1 MPDPYQFWID
11 NQSKKKIDPYDFYV
25 NNQGKVDPYDFYLSQ
40 QYGYPSLTDEEK
52 SRSVSMTGRELLEEH
67 ESPGF
72 MGALWSGMKAG
83 ATLGYA
89 ADEPVSPESM
99 TFGESAAEVVGHL
112 AGGLLPFGIASVL
125 TGGATAPIAGAKY
138 SKKVYNAYRR
148 LSRYSKMTKNLSK
161 SADDIAKKVDKLG
174 WNLDDLPKSER
185 IGLKGQYFRDY
196 SKIKSKLDLTTKR
209 QLIAESTIKDAQ
221 RKYIQQLTDKGA
233 HKQAR
238 RLSKIVAKSPHGLAG
253 TRPYGK
259 ILGNS
264 NLYKKKIIEPLAKE
278 YGYKGAA
285 IADRFANSAITFA
298 SVGLV
303 SNKPGQ
309 SLVDRAKDIP
319 KDAFMGMMFAA
330 AGTPTLLGKGWGP
343 KMEPAALYALGGYP
357 DYLAGKPDPNMEMKD
372 RLLHG
377 LSLVAFHYAGHGLSN
392 IGIKDKMFKGL
403 LDMGFDEPVAFEM
416 AYNTKFT
423 DNTVSHARRWYQKQ
437 GSLYHN
443 KKNPKEVISIS
454 EFKSEKKTKEAE
466 EQGFIKYI
474 NIGSDRTGVFGG
486 KSLKEARRKL
496 NQKYKK
502 VDFHNKKLIDDLP
515 PEVRENS
522 DAMMEG
528 LKSDWVEIG
537 GEKKWQLRSI
547 GDESLLGRDIPQY
560 RPEQKKEIDFYKSQ
574 REDLEKVAQKN
585 RIFDPAKDV
594 KAIIPE
600 KSYNKG
606 DLVEWIKDGKEMFV
620 DKEGGFYPVKVEKA
634 DANYVYVNLKGSTV
648 PESISRSIQMVDNK
662 IPISEVKMIKPHG
675 KRVPKYKL
683 QLRYSNRADGK
694 YAQTMKETSW
704 DRPDALIFDSS
715 KEAVE
720 YAQQHWIGKWEANDT
735 IKAKI
740 NFLNAKEK
748 RISSTKEFQS
758 FGRAKGMMDR
768 AFTEKEFTELEKKE
782 VLRTMFPE
790 SKGNADNMNETQ
802 VRRVMD
808 LIKGDD
814 SISFDVFDNRISL
827 PPENFVSK
835 ITHSKYGRALKLA
848 GSKVKETILGTGAV
862 GEMLGGYGAEQ
873 SYRQKVQARYRNTF
887 MGLTVNLH
895 NQLKRDLKGTGVT
908 FRMVNDNIQ
917 AFLDGT
923 GTFEGMKNS
932 KESKYFVKKLENMKL
947 KDSKDNEINALDAII
962 DRYRKFYDEAAI
974 AQISSDSYI
983 RDTSTKTLKRVP
995 FVKIYDKE
1003 GNRVK
1008 MVDIVKDFELHSEQ
1022 ASSILK
1028 WMKGESTSVVNE
1040 NGKRVEVDTRKK
1052 ITVREKIEDD
1062 SGFVKVKVK
1071 VVNNPKL
1078 SKHHYIKD
1086 YSRKQVT
1093 EEFFDF
1099 INMSGDAFD
1108 KAAAFMARNDS
1119 ELRKLKF
1126 DEGFARAKQLI
1137 QEIRKVHNNK
1147 EIYGQQY
1154 TRIADLPAYIYVS
1167 RGKGN
1172 KGDIVAMD
1180 KNTAF
1185 KEDGTPYKVGEYIVD
1200 NNKNRLK
1207 IGKVIKVYETDYV
1220 TAVDKYSSGLAHSTS
1235 SYHAWGN
1242 GNGQI
1247 NTTISRISDGL
1258 GRQTNDKYY
1267 EQWSRKIMEA
1277 QIYGEKQGMF
1287 SKFMQPIT
1295 RWSAIAG
1302 LSSPLSGLKNLLLG
1316 NVQNVTVFTGRELFD
1331 AYLKRDSGLLN
1342 PTGGFR
1348 TKWKDAREYSEKIGA
1363 TYQSSFDLHLTTT
1376 PMSGFLRRWLPNL
1389 GAMRTTEILNRT
1401 VAQSI
1406 GPFSAQI
1413 HIANMSM
1420 QKNPATRGVN
1430 RDNSRRILR
1439 DVFEFSPEQISN
1451 MIDRYRTERTNY
1463 IKEQKKINGDVN
1475 GKLFKFR
1482 LNDIERQQAAQQAH
1496 VITQGS
1502 GDLPY
1507 IPYWMGQGWAKPLT
1521 LFYKVAYR
1529 ITDTV
1534 AKNVVKPAIVDG
1546 NMVPAMKYIGMS
1558 TLAGKTLY
1566 AAYDF
1571 IFDEERSNKFKDT
1584 PSQFWDYF
1592 LKAEGL
1598 ALFSNASNEY
1608 GGWEEAYYPVPIKNV
1623 ETVWDNFWDFIHG
1636 KKHGT
1641 TAVGDGMKGIVALY
1655 STSERFIK
1663 KFTEKN
1669 VKKYDDSKRRQYQFL
1684 DAYYPKEPV
1693 SLDYEDG
1700 INAKTPY
1707 YIAIRDV
1714 FWHDDQSKIAQTYYT
1729 SLAFLSHRI
1738 MNEKGITNYLVAEKE
1753 ARERLKRTLSSLQP
1767 IPKSWMKTIGRS
1779 GKTRYVEYLNALT
1792 PDERASEDDIMNI
1805 YREKQRNFYSAIA
1818 RYRTNFYKKG

>member
-309 SLVDRAKDIP
+309 SLVDRARDIP

-862 GEMLGGYGAEQ
+862 GEMLGGIGAEQ
-873 SYRQKVQARYRNTF
+873 SYRQ
-887 MGLTVNLH
+887 
-895 NQLKRDLKGTGVT
+895 
-908 FRMVNDNIQ
+908 
-917 AFLDGT
+917 
-923 GTFEGMKNS
+923 
-932 KESKYFVKKLENMKL
+932 
-947 KDSKDNEINALDAII
+947 
-962 DRYRKFYDEAAI
+962 
-974 AQISSDSYI
+974 
-983 RDTSTKTLKRVP
+983 
-995 FVKIYDKE
+995 
-1003 GNRVK
+1003 
-1008 MVDIVKDFELHSEQ
+1008 
-1022 ASSILK
+1022 
-1028 WMKGESTSVVNE
+1028 
-1040 NGKRVEVDTRKK
+1040 
-1052 ITVREKIEDD
+1052 
-1062 SGFVKVKVK
+1062 
-1071 VVNNPKL
+1071 
-1078 SKHHYIKD
+1078 
-1086 YSRKQVT
+1086 
-1093 EEFFDF
+1093 
-1099 INMSGDAFD
+1099 
-1108 KAAAFMARNDS
+1108 
-1119 ELRKLKF
+1119 
-1126 DEGFARAKQLI
+1126 
-1137 QEIRKVHNNK
+1137 
-1147 EIYGQQY
+1147 
-1154 TRIADLPAYIYVS
+1154 
-1167 RGKGN
+1167 
-1172 KGDIVAMD
+1172 
-1180 KNTAF
+1180 
-1185 KEDGTPYKVGEYIVD
+1185 
-1200 NNKNRLK
+1200 
-1207 IGKVIKVYETDYV
+1207 
-1220 TAVDKYSSGLAHSTS
+1220 
-1235 SYHAWGN
+1235 
-1242 GNGQI
+1242 
-1247 NTTISRISDGL
+1247 
-1258 GRQTNDKYY
+1258 
-1267 EQWSRKIMEA
+1267 
-1277 QIYGEKQGMF
+1277 
-1287 SKFMQPIT
+1287 
-1295 RWSAIAG
+1295 
-1302 LSSPLSGLKNLLLG
+1302 
-1316 NVQNVTVFTGRELFD
+1316 
-1331 AYLKRDSGLLN
+1331 
-1342 PTGGFR
+1342 
-1348 TKWKDAREYSEKIGA
+1348 
-1363 TYQSSFDLHLTTT
+1363 
-1376 PMSGFLRRWLPNL
+1376 
-1389 GAMRTTEILNRT
+1389 
-1401 VAQSI
+1401 
-1406 GPFSAQI
+1406 
-1413 HIANMSM
+1413 
-1420 QKNPATRGVN
+1420 
-1430 RDNSRRILR
+1430 
-1439 DVFEFSPEQISN
+1439 
-1451 MIDRYRTERTNY
+1451 
-1463 IKEQKKINGDVN
+1463 
-1475 GKLFKFR
+1475 
-1482 LNDIERQQAAQQAH
+1482 
-1496 VITQGS
+1496 
-1502 GDLPY
+1502 
-1507 IPYWMGQGWAKPLT
+1507 
-1521 LFYKVAYR
+1521 
-1529 ITDTV
+1529 
-1534 AKNVVKPAIVDG
+1534 
-1546 NMVPAMKYIGMS
+1546 
-1558 TLAGKTLY
+1558 
-1566 AAYDF
+1566 
-1571 IFDEERSNKFKDT
+1571 
-1584 PSQFWDYF
+1584 
-1592 LKAEGL
+1592 
-1598 ALFSNASNEY
+1598 
-1608 GGWEEAYYPVPIKNV
+1608 
-1623 ETVWDNFWDFIHG
+1623 
-1636 KKHGT
+1636 
-1641 TAVGDGMKGIVALY
+1641 
-1655 STSERFIK
+1655 
-1663 KFTEKN
+1663 
-1669 VKKYDDSKRRQYQFL
+1669 
-1684 DAYYPKEPV
+1684 
-1693 SLDYEDG
+1693 
-1700 INAKTPY
+1700 
-1707 YIAIRDV
+1707 
-1714 FWHDDQSKIAQTYYT
+1714 
-1729 SLAFLSHRI
+1729 
-1738 MNEKGITNYLVAEKE
+1738 
-1753 ARERLKRTLSSLQP
+1753 
-1767 IPKSWMKTIGRS
+1767 
-1779 GKTRYVEYLNALT
+1779 
-1792 PDERASEDDIMNI
+1792 
-1805 YREKQRNFYSAIA
+1805 
-1818 RYRTNFYKKG
+1818 

>member
-1 MPDPYQFWID
+1 MPSLYE
-11 NQSKKKIDPYDFYV
+11 N
-25 NNQGKVDPYDFYLSQ
+25 YLSRIGAQ
-40 QYGYPSLTDEEK
+40 PKSNDTPDLYQSYLDRTTSRTNLYDDYRARLYGYPSLTDEEK

-72 MGALWSGMKAG
+72 MGALWSGLKSG

-138 SKKVYNAYRR
+138 SKKVYDAYRR
-148 LSRYSKMTKNLSK
+148 LSRYSKMTKSLSK
-161 SADDIAKKVDKLG
+161 STDDIIKKASSAG
-174 WNLDDLPKSER
+174 WTLDDLAKSGGK
-185 IGLKGQYFRDY
+185 GLKGTLFKDY
-196 SKIKSKLDLTTKR
+196 QKVKSKLDLTAQR
-209 QLIAESTIKDAQ
+209 QLIVESTIKDAQ
-221 RKYIQQLTDKGA
+221 KKYIQQLTDKGA

-238 RLSKIVAKSPHGLAG
+238 RLSKIVAKSGTGLAVP
-253 TRPYGK
+253 RPYGK

-264 NLYKKKIIEPLAKE
+264 NVYKKKIIEPLAKK

-309 SLVDRAKDIP
+309 SLVDRAWDIP

-343 KMEPAALYALGGYP
+343 KMEPLALYTLGGYP
-357 DYLAGKPDPNMEMKD
+357 DYLAGKPDPNMDMKD

-392 IGIKDKMFKGL
+392 IGVKDKMFKGL

-423 DNTVSHARRWYQKQ
+423 DNAISHSRKWYQKK

-466 EQGFIKYI
+466 EQGFIKYLH
-474 NIGSDRTGVFGG
+474 IGSDRTGVFGG
-486 KSLKEARRKL
+486 KSLKESRGKL

-502 VDFHNKKLIDDLP
+502 VDFNNKELIDDLP
-515 PEVRENS
+515 PEVRENA

-528 LKSDWVEIG
+528 MKSDWVEIG
-537 GEKKWQLRSI
+537 GEKKWKVSGPAYEARDVSP
-547 GDESLLGRDIPQY
+547 LGREIPKY
-560 RPEQKKEIDFYKSQ
+560 RPEQQKEIDFYESQ
-574 REDLEKVAQKN
+574 RKDLETVAQQN

-594 KAIIPE
+594 EAIIPE
-600 KSYNKG
+600 KAYNKG

-620 DKEGGFYPVKVEKA
+620 DEEGGFYPVKVEKA

-648 PESISRSIQMVDNK
+648 PESISRSIQMVGNR

-683 QLRYSNRADGK
+683 KLRYSNREDGK
-694 YAQTMKETSW
+694 YSKTMKETSW

-715 KEAVE
+715 EAAVE
-720 YAQQHWIGKWEANDT
+720 YAQKHWVGKWEANDT

-740 NFLNAKEK
+740 NFLEAKEN
-748 RISSTKEFQS
+748 RISSTKEYKS
-758 FGRAKGMMDR
+758 FGRAKGMMDK
-768 AFTEKEFTELEKKE
+768 AFTEKEFTELEKKD

-790 SKGNADNMNETQ
+790 SKGDTKNMNEIQ

-835 ITHSKYGRALKLA
+835 ITDSKYGRALKLA

-862 GEMLGGYGAEQ
+862 GEMLGGHGAEQ

-932 KESKYFVKKLENMKL
+932 KESKSFVKKLENIKL
-947 KDSKDNEINALDAII
+947 KDSNGNEINALDAII

-983 RDTSTKTLKRVP
+983 RDTSTKTLKKVP
-995 FVKIYDKE
+995 FVKIYDRQ

-1008 MVDIVKDFELHSEQ
+1008 MVDIVKDFELHNEQ
-1022 ASSILK
+1022 VSSILK

-1040 NGKRVEVDTRKK
+1040 KGNRVFIDAKK
-1052 ITVREKIEDD
+1052 
-1062 SGFVKVKVK
+1062 
-1071 VVNNPKL
+1071 

-1119 ELRKLKF
+1119 ELRKLEF

-1200 NNKNRLK
+1200 KNNNRLQV
-1207 IGKVIKVYETDYV
+1207 GKVIKVYETDYV
-1220 TAVDKYSSGLAHSTS
+1220 TALDKYSSGLAHSTS

-1295 RWSAIAG
+1295 RWSAISG

-1316 NVQNVTVFTGRELFD
+1316 NVQNATVFTGRELFD

-1363 TYQSSFDLHLTTT
+1363 TYQSSFDLHLNTT
-1376 PMSGFLRRWLPNL
+1376 PMSGFMRRWLPNL
-1389 GAMRTTEILNRT
+1389 GLMRTTEILNRT
-1401 VAQSI
+1401 VSQSI

-1451 MIDRYRTERTNY
+1451 MIDRYRIERTNY
-1463 IKEQKKINGDVN
+1463 IKEQKKVNGDVN
-1475 GKLFKFR
+1475 GKLFKFK
-1482 LNDIERQQAAQQAH
+1482 LNEIERQQAAQQAH

-1507 IPYWMGQGWAKPLT
+1507 IPYWMGKGWAKPLT

-1623 ETVWDNFWDFIHG
+1623 TTAWDNLWDYIQG

-1641 TAVGDGMKGIVALY
+1641 TAFGDGMKGIVALY
-1655 STSERFIK
+1655 STAERGIK
-1663 KFTEKN
+1663 RFTKEN

-1693 SLDYEDG
+1693 NLDYEDG

-1707 YIAIRDV
+1707 YKAIRDV

-1767 IPKSWMKTIGRS
+1767 IPKSWMKTMGRS
-1779 GKTRYVEYLNALT
+1779 GKTRYMEYLNALT

>member
-1 MPDPYQFWID
+1 MSSFSQYLSSRNNVNTNNFDDAYQ
-11 NQSKKKIDPYDFYV
+11 N
-25 NNQGKVDPYDFYLSQ
+25 YLNLTTGQTSFTDYLNSQ

-52 SRSVSMTGRELLEEH
+52 SRSVSMTGRELLEER

-83 ATLGYA
+83 ATLGHF

-112 AGGLLPFGIASVL
+112 AGGLLPFGAISMF
-125 TGGATAPIAGAKY
+125 TGGATAPIAAAKY
-138 SKKVYNAYRR
+138 SKKVYDAYRR
-148 LSRYSKMTKNLSK
+148 LSRYSKMTKSLSK
-161 SADDIAKKVDKLG
+161 STDDIIKKASKAG
-174 WNLDDLPKSER
+174 WTLDDLAKSGGK
-185 IGLKGQYFRDY
+185 GLKGNLFKDY
-196 SKIKSKLDLTTKR
+196 QKVKSKLDLTAQR
-209 QLIAESTIKDAQ
+209 QLIVESTIKDAQ
-221 RKYIQQLTDKGA
+221 KKYIQQLTDKGA
-233 HKQAR
+233 HLQAR
-238 RLSKIVAKSPHGLAG
+238 RLSKTVSKSGTGLAVP
-253 TRPYGK
+253 RPYGK

-264 NLYKKKIIEPLAKE
+264 NLYKKKIIEPLAKK

-285 IADRFANSAITFA
+285 IADRFANSTITFA
-298 SVGLV
+298 SAGLV
-303 SNKPGQ
+303 SSKPGQ
-309 SLVDRAKDIP
+309 SLVDRAWDIP

-343 KMEPAALYALGGYP
+343 KMEPLALYALGGYP
-357 DYLAGKPDPNMEMKD
+357 DYLAGKPDPNMDMKD

-466 EQGFIKYI
+466 EQGFIKYLH
-474 NIGSDRTGVFGG
+474 IGSDRTGVFGG
-486 KSLKEARRKL
+486 KSLKEARGKL

-502 VDFHNKKLIDDLP
+502 VDFNNKELIDDLP
-515 PEVRENS
+515 SEVRENA

-528 LKSDWVEIG
+528 MKSDWVEIG
-537 GEKKWQLRSI
+537 GEKKWKVSGPAYEARDVSP
-547 GDESLLGRDIPQY
+547 LGREIPQY
-560 RPEQKKEIDFYKSQ
+560 RPEQQKEIDFYKSQ
-574 REDLEKVAQKN
+574 RKDLETVAQQN

-620 DKEGGFYPVKVEKA
+620 DKEGGFYPVKVERA

-648 PESISRSIQMVDNK
+648 PESISRSIQMVGNR

-683 QLRYSNRADGK
+683 KLRYSNREDGK
-694 YAQTMKETSW
+694 YSKTMKETSW
-704 DRPDALIFDSS
+704 DKPDALIFDSS
-715 KEAVE
+715 EAAVE
-720 YAQQHWIGKWEANDT
+720 YAQKHWVGKWEANDT

-740 NFLNAKEK
+740 NFLEAKEN
-748 RISSTKEFQS
+748 RISSTKEYQS
-758 FGRAKGMMDR
+758 FGRAKGMMDK
-768 AFTEKEFTELEKKE
+768 AFTEKEFTELEKKD

-790 SKGNADNMNETQ
+790 SKGDAKNMNEIQ

-835 ITHSKYGRALKLA
+835 ITDSKYGRLLKLA

-862 GEMLGGYGAEQ
+862 SEMLGGYGAEK

-895 NQLKRDLKGTGVT
+895 NQLQRDLKGTGVT

-932 KESKYFVKKLENMKL
+932 KESKSFVKKLENIKL
-947 KDSKDNEINALDAII
+947 KDSNGNEINALDAII

-974 AQISSDSYI
+974 AQISSESYI
-983 RDTSTKTLKRVP
+983 RDTSTKTLKKVP
-995 FVKIYDKE
+995 FVKIYDRQ

-1008 MVDIVKDFELHSEQ
+1008 MADIVKDFELHSEQ

-1040 NGKRVEVDTRKK
+1040 NGNRAFVDAKK
-1052 ITVREKIEDD
+1052 
-1062 SGFVKVKVK
+1062 
-1071 VVNNPKL
+1071 

-1200 NNKNRLK
+1200 KNQNRLK

-1220 TAVDKYSSGLAHSTS
+1220 TTVDKYSSGLAHSTS

-1277 QIYGEKQGMF
+1277 QIYGEKQGIF
-1287 SKFMQPIT
+1287 SKIMRPIT
-1295 RWSAIAG
+1295 RWSAISG
-1302 LSSPLSGLKNLLLG
+1302 LSSQLSGLKNLLLG
-1316 NVQNVTVFTGRELFD
+1316 NVQNVTVFTGRELWE
-1331 AYLKRDSGLLN
+1331 AYLSRDSGLLN
-1342 PTGGFR
+1342 PTGGLR

-1363 TYQSSFDLHLTTT
+1363 TYQSSFDLHLNVS
-1376 PMSGFLRRWLPNL
+1376 PMSGFMRKWLPNL
-1389 GAMRTTEILNRT
+1389 GLMRTTEILNRT

-1413 HIANMSM
+1413 HIANMAM

-1430 RDNSRRILR
+1430 RDDSRRILR
-1439 DVFEFSPEQISN
+1439 DVLEFTPEQISN
-1451 MIDRYRTERTNY
+1451 LIDRYRTERANY
-1463 IKEQKKINGDVN
+1463 IKVEKRENGDVN

-1482 LNDIERQQAAQQAH
+1482 LNEIERQQAAQQAH

-1507 IPYWMGQGWAKPLT
+1507 IPYWMGKDWAKPLT

-1546 NMVPAMKYIGMS
+1546 NMVPAMKYIGVT

-1571 IFDEERSNKFKDT
+1571 LFDEERSNKFKDT

-1592 LKAEGL
+1592 IKAEGL
-1598 ALFSNASNEY
+1598 ALFSNAYNEY
-1608 GGWEEAYYPVPIKNV
+1608 GGWEESYFPVPLRNIT
-1623 ETVWDNFWDFIHG
+1623 TVWDNIVDYGQG
-1636 KKHGT
+1636 KKHGA
-1641 TAVGDGMKGIVALY
+1641 TAFGDGMREIVALY
-1655 STSERFIK
+1655 STVERGIK
-1663 KFTEKN
+1663 QFTKEN

-1684 DAYYPKEPV
+1684 DAYYPKEQIN
-1693 SLDYEDG
+1693 LDYEDG

-1707 YIAIRDV
+1707 YKAIRDV

-1767 IPKSWMKTIGRS
+1767 IPKSWMKTMGRS
-1779 GKTRYVEYLNALT
+1779 GKTRYMEYLNALT
-1792 PDERASEDDIMNI
+1792 PDEKASEDDIMNI

>member
-309 SLVDRAKDIP
+309 SLVDRARDIP

-862 GEMLGGYGAEQ
+862 GEMLGGIGAEQ

>member
-309 SLVDRAKDIP
+309 SLVDRARDIP

-357 DYLAGKPDPNMEMKD
+357 DYLAGKPDPNMDMKD

-862 GEMLGGYGAEQ
+862 GEMLGGIGAEQ